1 MKQWL
6 RRVRGAVGMGLTW
19 ALVWAPVAVLVGT
32 QIVDPDNSMDEM
44 WVMIGAL
51 PGFLSG
57 VIFSALL
64 GIAAGRRRLDE
75 LSIAR
80 VGGWGAAAG
89 LLIGI
94 LPFVLG
100 DSEGGRPVW
109 PLAVVVI
116 TSITLLG
123 AVSAAG
129 SLALAQRARTRESL
143 SSGAGSN
150 DVGLTGG
157 DLQELLGGGVS
168 PSGSRS
174 AALENATRPI
184 VGG

>member
-44 WVMIGAL
+44 GVMIGAL

-57 VIFSALL
+57 VMFSAVL

-75 LSIAR
+75 LSVAR
-80 VGGWGAAAG
+80 VGGWGAVAG
-89 LLIGI
+89 MLIGI

-100 DSEGGRPVW
+100 KPEGGRPQW
-109 PLAVVVI
+109 LLAGVVI

-123 AVSAAG
+123 ALSAAG
-129 SLALAQRARTRESL
+129 SLALAQRAQTRPSL
-143 SSGAGSN
+143 DRGASL
-150 DVGLTGG
+150 DDAGLPEAEV
-157 DLQELLGGGVS
+157 QALLGGRVS
-168 PSGSRS
+168 PSGSGS
-174 AALENATRPI
+174 AASENVTSPSVR
-184 VGG
+184 G